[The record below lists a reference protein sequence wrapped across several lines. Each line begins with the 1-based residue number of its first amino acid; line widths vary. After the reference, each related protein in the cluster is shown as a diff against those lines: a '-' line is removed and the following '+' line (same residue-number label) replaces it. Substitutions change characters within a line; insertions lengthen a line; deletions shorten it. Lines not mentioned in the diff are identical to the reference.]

1 VLFTRL
7 IPEAYVDSTHA
18 RIPPMRGTRISTYCA
33 SSILVGVVALLGC
46 SNESNATQ
54 CVSVGDA
61 EVCGTPDGGAVQYTA
76 SGLEP
81 GSTVTFTEPS
91 IGTNEIAVSESGG
104 FDGKVGLL
112 SASGSYAGTISVV
125 ATAADGTALVG
136 DLTFD

>member
-1 VLFTRL
+1 
-7 IPEAYVDSTHA
+7 
-18 RIPPMRGTRISTYCA
+18 MRGTRIGTYGA

-46 SNESNATQ
+46 SSESDAKQ

-61 EVCGTPDGGAVQYTA
+61 GVCGRPDGGAVEYTA

-81 GSTVTFTEPS
+81 GSSVTFTEPS

-125 ATAADGTALVG
+125 ATAVDGTVLVG

>member
-1 VLFTRL
+1 
-7 IPEAYVDSTHA
+7 
-18 RIPPMRGTRISTYCA
+18 MRGTPIGTYRA

-46 SNESNATQ
+46 SNESNAKQ
-54 CVSVGDA
+54 CVSAGDA

-81 GSTVTFTEPS
+81 GSSVTFTEPG
-91 IGTNEIAVSESGG
+91 IGTNEIPVSESGG